1 MPLKIVFRDK
11 ALKEMYQ
18 TFWWYEEHKIALG
31 ELFLERIDAALIEIK
46 ANPESFQQI
55 YKKFRHFPL
64 KKFPFVIVY
73 KIYDTEIVIYA
84 LFHTK
89 RSPKRKF

>member
-18 TFWWYEEHKIALG
+18 AFWWYEERKIALG
-31 ELFLERIDAALIEIK
+31 ELFLERIDAALIELK

-55 YKKFRHFPL
+55 YKKFRHFQL

-73 KIYDTEIVIYA
+73 KIYDNEIVIFS

-89 RSPKRKF
+89 RSPKGKF

>member
-1 MPLKIVFRDK
+1 MSLKIVFRDK
-11 ALKEMYQ
+11 ALKEIYQ
-18 TFWWYEEHKIALG
+18 SYFWYEEQKIALG
-31 ELFLERIDAALIEIK
+31 ELFLERIDAALVELK
-46 ANPESFQQI
+46 ENPESFQKI

-64 KKFPFVIVY
+64 KKFPFVLVY